1 MASKAS
7 LQAKSRS
14 STGKG
19 AARSLR
25 RSGIVP
31 GIIYGHH
38 RQPESLQID
47 ASALTRLL
55 VGAHSSTL
63 VDVTVDDRAPVK
75 ALIREIQRNPLRAST
90 IVHIDLYE
98 VRADEKV
105 AVEVAIKLVGT
116 PDGVR
121 NHGGV
126 LEQQLHA
133 LQIRA
138 LPADIPELIEI
149 DVTGL
154 AIGQSLHV
162 SDLTVVKADIITDA
176 TQTVAV
182 VATPRAEETPVAA
195 AAADAPATS
204 EPELI
209 RKAKADAE
217 EAEK

>member
-1 MASKAS
+1 MAHNAS
-7 LQAKSRS
+7 LQAHSRS
-14 STGKG
+14 NTGKG

-31 GIIYGHH
+31 GVIYGH
-38 RQPESLQID
+38 RREPELLQIE
-47 ASALTRLL
+47 APALTRLL

-75 ALIREIQRNPLRAST
+75 ALIREIQRNPLRGST

-105 AVEVAIKLVGT
+105 AVEVAIRLVGI

-133 LQIRA
+133 LQIKA
-138 LPADIPELIEI
+138 LPADIPEMIEV
-149 DVTGL
+149 DVTSL

-162 SDLTVVKADIITDA
+162 SDLTVAKADIIADA
-176 TQTVAV
+176 SRTVAV
-182 VATPRAEETPVAA
+182 VAAPRTEEEPVAVA
-195 AAADAPATS
+195 AEAPATT

-209 RKAKADAE
+209 RKAKADVE
-217 EAEK
+217 EVEK

>member
-7 LQAKSRS
+7 LQAHTRS
-14 STGKG
+14 TTGKG

-25 RSGIVP
+25 RSGVVP

-47 ASALTRLL
+47 AAALTRLL

-75 ALIREIQRNPLRAST
+75 ALIREIQRNPLRGST

-133 LQIRA
+133 LQIKA

-149 DVTGL
+149 DVT
-154 AIGQSLHV
+154 Q
-162 SDLTVVKADIITDA
+162 
-176 TQTVAV
+176 
-182 VATPRAEETPVAA
+182 PRHRPVAA
-195 AAADAPATS
+195 RERPDRGQGRHRHRCEPDGGRGGDAARRGDAGGRGRRRAGDGASPS
-204 EPELI
+204 
-209 RKAKADAE
+209 
-217 EAEK
+217 

>member
-7 LQAKSRS
+7 LQAQSRS
-14 STGKG
+14 NTGKG

-25 RSGIVP
+25 RSGVVP
-31 GIIYGHH
+31 GVIYGHH
-38 RQPESLQID
+38 REPEPLQI
-47 ASALTRLL
+47 AAQALTRLL

-75 ALIREIQRNPLRAST
+75 ALIREIQRDPLRGST

-98 VRADEKV
+98 VRANEKV

-126 LEQQLHA
+126 LEQQLHS

-149 DVTGL
+149 DVTSL

-162 SDLTVVKADIITDA
+162 SDLTVAKADIVTDA

-182 VATPRAEETPVAA
+182 VASPRAEETPVAA
-195 AAADAPATS
+195 AAEAPATG

>member
-7 LQAKSRS
+7 LQAQSRS
-14 STGKG
+14 NTGKG

-25 RSGIVP
+25 RSGVVP
-31 GIIYGHH
+31 GVIYGHH
-38 RQPESLQID
+38 REPEPLQI
-47 ASALTRLL
+47 AAQALTRLL

-75 ALIREIQRNPLRAST
+75 ALIREIQRDPLRGST

-98 VRADEKV
+98 VRANEKV

-162 SDLTVVKADIITDA
+162 SDLTVAKADIVTDA

-182 VATPRAEETPVAA
+182 VASPRAEETPVAA
-195 AAADAPATS
+195 AAEAPATG

>member
-7 LQAKSRS
+7 LQASTRS
-14 STGKG
+14 TTGKG

-25 RSGIVP
+25 RSGIIP

-47 ASALTRLL
+47 ASALSRLL

-133 LQIRA
+133 LQIKA
-138 LPADIPELIEI
+138 LPADIPELIEV
-149 DVTGL
+149 DVSALG
-154 AIGQSLHV
+154 IGQSLHV
-162 SDLTVVKADIITDA
+162 SDLAVTKADIMSDS

-195 AAADAPATS
+195 AADAPATG

-209 RKAKADAE
+209 RKAKPEAE
-217 EAEK
+217 EEEK